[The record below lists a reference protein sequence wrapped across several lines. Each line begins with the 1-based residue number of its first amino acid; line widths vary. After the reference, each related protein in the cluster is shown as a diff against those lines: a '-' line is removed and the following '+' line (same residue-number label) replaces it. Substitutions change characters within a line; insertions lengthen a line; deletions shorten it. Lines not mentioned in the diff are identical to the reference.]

1 MSKRLRDINVEAM
14 EGCNLV
20 IAILV
25 FVVSRQYDVK
35 VSIGFG
41 VTVYFILVL
50 MKSVLHT

>member
-1 MSKRLRDINVEAM
+1 MSKRPKDINVEAT

-20 IAILV
+20 IVILV

-50 MKSVLHT
+50 IKSALHT